1 VSLILAIVPQAHER
15 QALGISI
22 HTGWGAAVLVAGTPD
37 KPEVLANE
45 RIRILGDDERFCF
58 DMAAEMKRPAT
69 HPRIHTAE
77 GCFFRDVLAEACPI
91 PVRIVPPKT
100 LDDSK
105 VGKIAPA
112 PWGRD
117 QRLAALA
124 AWAVLGGNKR

>member
-1 VSLILAIVPQAHER
+1 
-15 QALGISI
+15 
-22 HTGWGAAVLVAGTPD
+22 
-37 KPEVLANE
+37 
-45 RIRILGDDERFCF
+45 
-58 DMAAEMKRPAT
+58 MKRLAA

-77 GCFFRDVLAEACPI
+77 GCFYRDVLAEACPI

-124 AWAVLGGNKR
+124 AWAVLGENKR